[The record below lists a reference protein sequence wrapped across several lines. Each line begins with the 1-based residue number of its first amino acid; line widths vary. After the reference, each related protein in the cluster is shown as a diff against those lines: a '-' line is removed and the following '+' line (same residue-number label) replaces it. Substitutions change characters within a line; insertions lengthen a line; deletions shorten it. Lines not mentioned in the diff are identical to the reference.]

1 MPAWNSCKNILGRDI
16 WDNLRY
22 KEKEVNGRR
31 DLDEVSMCVLLK
43 NTCSLTGHKRN
54 GCRLVGI
61 LRK

>member
-31 DLDEVSMCVLLK
+31 DIDEISMCVLLQK
-43 NTCSLTGHKRN
+43 DK
-54 GCRLVGI
+54 V
-61 LRK
+61 